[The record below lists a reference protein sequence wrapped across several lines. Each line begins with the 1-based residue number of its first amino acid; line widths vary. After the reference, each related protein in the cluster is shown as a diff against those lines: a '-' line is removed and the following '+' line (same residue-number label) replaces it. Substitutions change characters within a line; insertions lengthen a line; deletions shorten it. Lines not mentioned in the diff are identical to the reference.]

1 MDAALPYRLV
11 RDQIRTGDLIGVR
24 SRRGAF
30 AHLTRLAT
38 GDPHTH
44 TAVAVRVGGRV
55 LCIEQRFSGAAA
67 RPLSQLV
74 EARIAFDVHA
84 CPVPGEAAEAA
95 AWQAIGAR
103 VDYDVADLW
112 RIAAHRRLGL
122 PLPPAD
128 DGRLVCS
135 ALSVVIYRMA
145 GWAVPTD
152 MPSIPAPGDV
162 CRALPYLF
170 SVEGDHA

>member
-1 MDAALPYRLV
+1 MDAALPYSLV

-30 AHLTRLAT
+30 AHLTRWVT

-55 LCIEQRFSGAAA
+55 LCIEQRVSGATA

-74 EARIAFDVHA
+74 EARVPFDVHA
-84 CPVPGEAAEAA
+84 CPVPGEAAGEAA
-95 AWQAIGAR
+95 WESIGSR
-103 VDYDVADLW
+103 IDYDVADLA
-112 RIAAHRRLGL
+112 RIAAHRLFGI

-135 ALSVVIYRMA
+135 ALSVVIYRRA
-145 GWAVPTD
+145 GWAVPAGL
-152 MPSIPAPGDV
+152 PSIPAPGDV